1 MSKIIQISPCEMMCE
16 DSGVKHKHTSK
27 NRHERRKMAALL
39 KIRNAEMKAAADK
52 LIELRK
58 KKLPTVG
65 ISNIGMA
72 AKVKKFGHL
81 SLNRL
86 TKNHSEHRKVLKPLY
101 KAYQNDIGILKYI
114 EAADRREEVRQE
126 VKMNKVFD
134 MFPETMLE
142 TIRAGTSKSTAVD
155 KTHEENSTKSRE
167 LEREKWNWIGDSED
181 EEND

>member
-1 MSKIIQISPCEMMCE
+1 M
-16 DSGVKHKHTSK
+16 
-27 NRHERRKMAALL
+27 
-39 KIRNAEMKAAADK
+39 
-52 LIELRK
+52 
-58 KKLPTVG
+58 
-65 ISNIGMA
+65 
-72 AKVKKFGHL
+72 
-81 SLNRL
+81 
-86 TKNHSEHRKVLKPLY
+86 LKPLY

-126 VKMNKVFD
+126 AKMNKVFN

-142 TIRAGTSKSTAVD
+142 TITAGTSKSTAVD